1 MEQPTTTQTQ
11 PITDD
16 EKKNFPIALISLYN
30 AYNLGIRYIHAM
42 LKDQGYNVQ
51 LIFFGRISANDAVVP
66 SEKDFENLMNILRD
80 NKIKFIGMS
89 VSCSTYFE
97 AGCEIATRIKNEMPE
112 ITQLWGGVHATL
124 CSEDCLEYADF
135 VCKGEGE
142 YPTLDLVNA
151 LIKGEDTSKIDSIW
165 FNDQNGEIVEN
176 PIRHVIRDLDALPY
190 PTWDDDGKWVVLND
204 EVINEEIA
212 KRDTWVFTMTSRGC
226 PFQCTYCVN
235 NAYHLHYKEQGMNK
249 MRFRSVDNVI
259 EELRAMRD
267 TVDNFNQRHIG
278 FYDDEF
284 SVSMEWITEF
294 SEKFTSEFDNTFWC
308 YFHPNLIKE
317 EMVVPLKNMGLTQID
332 MGVQT
337 GSDRVRKDIYHRPE
351 SNAKILSIMKMLQR
365 NKISVALD
373 VITDNPYET
382 EEDKIESLDFFLS
395 LPRPYEINFYSLIW
409 FPGVELTEWA
419 LRDGHIT
426 RDDVEDRSKKTMEQF
441 VATFKWDKRT
451 DEDTFWIMLYFMAA
465 RGIYCRGFIH
475 FLSKQT
481 WIKKNIWILKFLYR
495 LMNLLNMMKKGFKA
509 IWFLLTGKMSISQIK
524 TRWSNYLVWE
534 KPFEK

>member
-1 MEQPTTTQTQ
+1 MEQPTATQTQ

-30 AYNLGIRYIHAM
+30 AYNLGIRYIHAL

-51 LIFFGRISANDAVVP
+51 LIFLGRISANDAVVP
-66 SEKDFENLMNILRD
+66 SEKDYENLLNILRD
-80 NKIKFIGMS
+80 NKIKFVGMS
-89 VSCSTYFE
+89 ISCSTYFE
-97 AGCEIATRIKNEMPE
+97 TGCEIAKRIKNEMPE

-151 LIKGEDTSKIDSIW
+151 LIRKGDTSKIDSIW
-165 FNDQNGEIVEN
+165 FKDSSGEIVKTQ
-176 PIRHVIRDLDALPY
+176 IRHVITDLDVLPY

-226 PFQCTYCVN
+226 PFHCTYCVN
-235 NAYHLHYKEQGMNK
+235 NAYHLHYSEQGMNK

-259 EELRAMRD
+259 DELRIMRD
-267 TVDNFNQRHIG
+267 TVDNFKHRHIG

-284 SVSMEWITEF
+284 SVSKEWITEF
-294 SEKFTSEFDNTFWC
+294 SKKFTAEFDNTFWC

-317 EMVVPLKNMGLTQID
+317 EMVVPLRNMGLTQID

-351 SNAKILSIMKMLQR
+351 SNAKILSVMKMLQQ

-373 VITDNPYET
+373 VITDNPYEN

-409 FPGVELTEWA
+409 FPGVELTQWA

-451 DEDTFWIMLYFMAA
+451 DADTFWIMLYFMAA
-465 RGIYCRGFIH
+465 RGIYNRGFIH
-475 FLSKQT
+475 FLSTQT
-481 WIKKNIWILKFLYR
+481 WIKKNIWILRFLYR

-509 IWFLLTGKMSISQIK
+509 IWYLLTGKMSISQIK